1 MIDAEH
7 TYFQPAIDNITTD
20 LIKKFNRE
28 YPVIFSTY
36 QMYLKDSSHRLLIDA
51 ERAKKGNY
59 CFAAKLVRGAYMVL
73 ESARALT
80 MKYDNPIHD
89 SLHDTHNNY
98 NGAVKMLI
106 SSIAAGNRVEVM
118 IATHNQHSVELAL
131 HAMEDNAL
139 PPTSSVYFGQ
149 LLGKSLSYYHCCNE
163 VPNSSA
169 VWVHCFLRLCLF
181 FRYERQHDIHAWS
194 CWIQGIQ
201 ICSVR
206 QGARGHALL
215 DTTRTGKLRRSQWG
229 KGRIK
234 DNGCRAEKKSSEDAA
249 LELTDIHINF
259 ML

>member
-36 QMYLKDSSHRLLIDA
+36 QMYLKDSSQRLLIDA

-73 ESARALT
+73 ESARAVT
-80 MKYDNPIHD
+80 MKYDNPIHE
-89 SLHDTHNNY
+89 SLNDTHNNY

-106 SSIAAGNRVEVM
+106 SSIAAGHRVEVM

-131 HAMEDNAL
+131 HAMEENAL

-149 LLGKSLSYYHCCNE
+149 LLGMCNTYHPIIVCSSTLLQCKCVRHFRILSLLS
-163 VPNSSA
+163 
-169 VWVHCFLRLCLF
+169 
-181 FRYERQHDIHAWS
+181 RYERQHDIHAWPR
-194 CWIQGIQ
+194 WIQGVQ
-201 ICSVR
+201 VRSVR
-206 QGARGHALL
+206 
-215 DTTRTGKLRRSQWG
+215 
-229 KGRIK
+229 
-234 DNGCRAEKKSSEDAA
+234 
-249 LELTDIHINF
+249 
-259 ML
+259 